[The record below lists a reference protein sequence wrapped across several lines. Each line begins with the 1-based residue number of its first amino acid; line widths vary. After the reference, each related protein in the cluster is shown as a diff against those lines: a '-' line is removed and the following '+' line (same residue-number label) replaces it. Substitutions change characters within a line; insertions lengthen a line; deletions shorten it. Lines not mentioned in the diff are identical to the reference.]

1 MYNEKGNP
9 SLYELPPNFH
19 ILQKVTYFG
28 IDFVD
33 SDSALGIV
41 SNKFDSALT
50 CFGIRSVFFPAF
62 SLHNA
67 KNVIRFRSASGLI
80 PR

>member
-33 SDSALGIV
+33 SDSALGIFQTSLNLLSLV
-41 SNKFDSALT
+41 SEFA
-50 CFGIRSVFFPAF
+50 R
-62 SLHNA
+62 
-67 KNVIRFRSASGLI
+67 
-80 PR
+80 